1 MKKAPE
7 RIRAFWP
14 DTADWIDRAFAEGRE
29 ADAETAIDRMLHPK
43 WKSASEC
50 WDQYLVAMGHGCVVG
65 VVTW

>member
-7 RIRAFWP
+7 RIRTFWP

-43 WKSASEC
+43 WPGSWTCMDAYKE
-50 WDQYLVAMGHGCVVG
+50 AMGLQ
-65 VVTW
+65 TEAA